1 MGFIPR
7 INVVEPSAEQS
18 KHRAASIF
26 ARKEHQLNI
35 DEVREHLKEIRRYT
49 RDNYHLLLD
58 ELDKTLSQ
66 YSAIKTTKAK
76 DAKEAAQYIRK
87 VAGETTLVSI
97 NKSNVVVNELRE
109 ELHASGLKTYLRY
122 FTEFKNFEEGKFQK
136 KVEDY
141 WSLPGMHGRNLVE
154 SFDSRKEISSL
165 SSSETRDYIAILG
178 VNAISAE
185 DGSVFFLQH
194 MSNISKDLSQAKK
207 IVFIV
212 SLEKVVKTRQ
222 DALFHTRSMGIFGLE
237 SVLLDL
243 MPKDIEKFDFDAL
256 PLLTWNEERE
266 AHVVILDNGRSELLR
281 NGYKDLFLCIDCR
294 ACARQCPVG
303 QHAIHER
310 GMVYSPKNYLLGYLQ
325 GWLPSVEVCLHC
337 GRCEVECP
345 VDIEI
350 PTLLWKSQVEH
361 YAHHKRSWKKRML
374 DDPELLAKMGTLF
387 APLSTWMTSL
397 KPVKQLM
404 QIFTGVHRDSHLP
417 SFHRK
422 TFRHWLKG
430 GRRDE

>member
-49 RDNYHLLLD
+49 RDNYPLLLD

-256 PLLTWNEERE
+256 PLLTGNEERE
-266 AHVVILDNGRSELLR
+266 VHVVILDNGRSKLLR

>member
-1 MGFIPR
+1 MGLIPK

-26 ARKEHQLNI
+26 VRKEHRLNI
-35 DEVREHLKEIRRYT
+35 DEVREHLKEIRKYT
-49 RDNYHLLLD
+49 RDNYPALTE
-58 ELDKTLSQ
+58 ELDKTLAQ
-66 YSAIKTTKAK
+66 YNDVKTTKAK

-87 VAGETTLVSI
+87 VAGETTLTSI

-109 ELHASGLKTYLRY
+109 ELNASGLKTYVRY

-154 SFDSRKEISSL
+154 SFDSRKEIGSL
-165 SSSETRDYIAILG
+165 HSLDTRDYIAILG
-178 VNAISAE
+178 VNAISAD

-194 MSNISKDLSQAKK
+194 MSNISKDLAQAKK
-207 IVFIV
+207 IFFVV
-212 SLEKVVKTRQ
+212 SLEKVLKTRQ

-237 SVLLDL
+237 SILLDL
-243 MPKDIEKFDFDAL
+243 VPKDIEKYDFDAL
-256 PLLTWNEERE
+256 PVQAGDTLRE
-266 AHVVILDNGRSELLR
+266 IHVIFLDNGRTELLK
-281 NGYKDLFLCIDCR
+281 NGYKELFLCIDCR

-303 QHAIHER
+303 QHALHER

-397 KPVKQLM
+397 KPVKELM
-404 QIFTGVHRDSHLP
+404 QLFTGVHRDSHLP
-417 SFHRK
+417 AFNRK

-430 GRRDE
+430 GRRD

>member
-1 MGFIPR
+1 MSLIPK

-26 ARKEHQLNI
+26 VRKEHRQNI
-35 DEVREHLKEIRRYT
+35 DEVKEHLKEIRKYT
-49 RDNYHLLLD
+49 RDNYPTLLE
-58 ELDKTLSQ
+58 ELDKTLEQ
-66 YSAIKTTKAK
+66 YGKLKITKAK
-76 DAKEAAQYIRK
+76 DAKEAAQYIRN
-87 VAGETTLVSI
+87 VAKETTLASI

-154 SFDSRKEISSL
+154 SFDSRKEIDTL
-165 SSSETRDYIAILG
+165 SSAETRDYIAILG
-178 VNAISAE
+178 VNAISAD
-185 DGSVFFLQH
+185 DGSIFFLQH
-194 MSNISKDLSQAKK
+194 MSNISKDLTQAKK

-212 SLEKVVKTRQ
+212 SLEKVLKTRQ

-237 SVLLDL
+237 SILLDL
-243 MPKDIEKFDFDAL
+243 LPNNIENYDFDAL
-256 PLLTWNEERE
+256 PVLSGDIERE
-266 AHVVILDNGRSELLR
+266 IHVVILDNGRTELLK
-281 NGYKDLFLCIDCR
+281 NGYKELFLCIDCR

-303 QHAIHER
+303 QHALHER

-325 GWLPSVEVCLHC
+325 GWLPSVEICLHC

-361 YAHHKRSWKKRML
+361 YSHHKRSWKKRML

-404 QIFTGVHRDSHLP
+404 QLFTGVHRDSHLP
-417 SFHRK
+417 AFNRK

-430 GRRDE
+430 GRHD

>member
-1 MGFIPR
+1 VGFIPR

-35 DEVREHLKEIRRYT
+35 DEVREHLKEVRRYT
-49 RDNYHLLLD
+49 RDNYPILLE

-66 YSAIKTTKAK
+66 YNAIKTTKAK
-76 DAKEAAQYIRK
+76 DAKEAAQYIRQ
-87 VAGETTLVSI
+87 VAGETTLASI

-165 SSSETRDYIAILG
+165 SSSETRDYVAILG

-194 MSNISKDLSQAKK
+194 MSNISKDLAQAKK

-256 PLLTWNEERE
+256 PLLMPNEERE
-266 AHVVILDNGRSELLR
+266 VHVVILDNGRSELLK

-404 QIFTGVHRDSHLP
+404 QLFTGVHHDSHLP
-417 SFHRK
+417 AFHRK
-422 TFRHWLKG
+422 TFRDWLKG
-430 GRRDE
+430 GRRD

>member
-1 MGFIPR
+1 
-7 INVVEPSAEQS
+7 VVEPSAEQS
-18 KHRAASIF
+18 KHRAAGIF
-26 ARKEHQLNI
+26 VRKEHRLNI
-35 DEVREHLKEIRRYT
+35 DEVREHLKEIRRFT
-49 RDNYHLLLD
+49 RDNSIALLE
-58 ELDKTLSQ
+58 ELEGTLKQ
-66 YSAIKTTKAK
+66 YSGLQLKKAK
-76 DAKEAAQYIRK
+76 DSKEATQYIREI
-87 VAGETTLVSI
+87 AGETTLASI
-97 NKSNVVVNELRE
+97 NKSNVVVNELRTD
-109 ELHASGLKTYLRY
+109 LQAAGLKTYVRY
-122 FTEFKNFEEGKFQK
+122 FMEFKNFEEGQFQK

-154 SFDSRKEISSL
+154 SFDSRKEINSMKSA
-165 SSSETRDYIAILG
+165 EIRDYVAILG
-178 VNAISAE
+178 VNAISAD
-185 DGSVFFLQH
+185 DGSVFFLLH
-194 MSNISKDLSQAKK
+194 MSKISKDLAQAKK
-207 IVFIV
+207 IFFVI
-212 SLEKVVKTRQ
+212 SLEKVLKTRQ

-237 SVLLDL
+237 SILLDL
-243 MPKDIEKFDFDAL
+243 IPNNIENYDFDAL
-256 PLLTWNEERE
+256 PVLPENGERE
-266 AHVVILDNGRSELLR
+266 IHVVILDNGRTELLK

-374 DDPELLAKMGTLF
+374 DDPELLAKMGSLF

-404 QIFTGVHRDSHLP
+404 QLFTGVHRDSHLP
-417 SFHRK
+417 AFNRK
-422 TFRHWLKG
+422 TFRDWLKG
-430 GRRDE
+430 GRRD